1 MIYFDYASTAPVNP
15 KVLELYTQYLH
26 DYFANSE
33 SHHPLGTEVSKLLE
47 GSRRKTAALLRVEP
61 SEIVFTSGA
70 CEANS
75 LAIKGY
81 AFSHMNRGKHLITSS
96 VEHSSVLNSMK
107 QLEDV
112 FGFEVTYLGVDAEG
126 KIRPEELRAA
136 IRPDTI
142 LVSVMMVNN
151 ETGSVQPMEEIKQIL
166 KEYPTVKLH
175 MDGVQALGKMKI
187 DLSGIDMASFAA
199 HKIHGLK
206 GCGVLYR
213 KKNIELMPLISG
225 GDQEF
230 GIRGGTENACN
241 YAVFGDTLEYALKD
255 MEEYEGHVKECN
267 RYLRERLSA
276 IDGVLINSPDDAIPY
291 ILNISCMKLPSEVHM
306 NALGSEGFCI
316 SSHST
321 CHTKKNVLS
330 YVAQEMG
337 ITGKRQLG
345 ILRISLGNDTTLEE
359 CEKLCDAIKENIRK
373 YGIRK

>member
-61 SEIVFTSGA
+61 SDIVFTSGA

-81 AFSHMNRGKHLITSS
+81 AFSHMNRGKHLITTAI
-96 VEHSSVLNSMK
+96 EHSSVLNSMK
-107 QLEDV
+107 Q
-112 FGFEVTYLGVDAEG
+112 
-126 KIRPEELRAA
+126 RAA

-187 DLSGIDMASFAA
+187 DLNGIDMASFAA